1 VRRILAI
8 LAVTVALPAPAALAQ
23 TSPGISV
30 VGSIPERGVVSA
42 RPVGNLLYVSSLSGI
57 TVFDVANPRAPVR
70 VGRLE
75 LPHVQNEDVDVGS
88 GILLVS
94 DDPYGGRGVLHVVD
108 VEDPANPRVISTL
121 NTWARGL
128 TNPFGAPPRER
139 GIGHT
144 VTCIDDCKWAWLAG
158 STAGIDIVDLR
169 DPAKPRIARRF
180 AAKEAAGVYGT
191 HDVQVDAQG
200 LAWVTGAAG
209 TAAYDTSRPLRP
221 KLVFRTNRA
230 GGFGPYNDFIHHNS
244 LRLRDDVVAIT
255 EEDFGRSGCR
265 RAGTLQTWLIRGNRK
280 LRPLDTF
287 GVERDAAAQVACSA
301 HYFDARDGLIA
312 QGFYEQGLRLI
323 DARRPGKL
331 RQVGFHIDRP
341 GMVWGALFAPTDPT
355 GSTIYSLDHARGID
369 VIAIDRAALAP
380 VDRRGAKRPPGRAKG
395 GYGLAISDG
404 YEAVRAGQ
412 RLSYQLLTYGRG
424 GPVDVSVTLPPEL
437 TNVKPPRGARYDPA
451 TRVLTYR
458 HARLRGQ
465 ARKTLRARV
474 AGGLARGTPIEL
486 IGYAVGAD
494 DPFPVDD
501 RGVDHAVVGSR
512 AERERS
518 IFAATASAGAAA
530 AAGVTAAA
538 PGAQLGNPAGG
549 FCRLPRY

>member
-1 VRRILAI
+1 ML
-8 LAVTVALPAPAALAQ
+8 VALAALPPAAAAAQ
-23 TSPGISV
+23 TSPGVSV

-42 RPVGNLLYVSSLSGI
+42 RPVGDHLYVSSLSGV
-57 TVFDVANPRAPVR
+57 TVFDIANPRAPVQ

-75 LPHVQNEDVDVGS
+75 LPNVQNEDVDVGS

-108 VEDPANPRVISTL
+108 VTDPANPHVIATL

-144 VTCIDDCKWAWLAG
+144 VTCIDACKWAWLAG
-158 STAGIDIVDLR
+158 SAAGIDIVDLR
-169 DPAKPRIARRF
+169 DPAHPRIAARF
-180 AAKEAAGVYGT
+180 AAKEAAGIFGT

-200 LAWVTGAAG
+200 LAWVTGSSG
-209 TAAYDTSRPLRP
+209 TAAYDTTNPTRP
-221 KLVFRTNRA
+221 KLVFRTSRA
-230 GGFGPYNDFIHHNS
+230 GAFGPYNDFIHHNS
-244 LRLRDDVVAIT
+244 QRIGADVVAIT
-255 EEDFGRSGCR
+255 EEDFGKPGCR
-265 RAGTLQTWLIRGNRK
+265 RAGTLQTWRIGRNGV

-287 GVERDAAAQVACSA
+287 GVERDKAAQVACSA
-301 HYFDARDGLIA
+301 HYFDTRDGLIA
-312 QGFYEQGLRLI
+312 QGFYEQGMRLI

-341 GMVWGALFAPTDPT
+341 GMIWGALFAPTDPT

-369 VIAIDRAALAP
+369 VIAIDRAALKP
-380 VDRRGAKRPPGRAKG
+380 IGRRGATRRPAKIKA

-404 YEAVRAGQ
+404 FEAVRPGQ
-412 RLSYQLLTYGRG
+412 RLTYRLVAYGSG

-437 TNVKPPRGARYDPA
+437 TDVRPPRGADYDPT
-451 TRVLTYR
+451 TRTLTYR
-458 HARLRGQ
+458 YPKLRSQ

-474 AGGLARGTPIEL
+474 TAGLALGTPVEV
-486 IGYAVGAD
+486 IGWATGPD

-501 RGVDHAVVGSR
+501 RGVDHAVIGSR
-512 AERERS
+512 AVRERT
-518 IFAATASAGAAA
+518 IFAAAASGSPSMPPFN
-530 AAGVTAAA
+530 G
-538 PGAQLGNPAGG
+538 PAGG